1 MRINILIRAYTPN
14 NLYTSLFDLPN
25 KISEECVD
33 IVVHN
38 DNPEASDEFK
48 AIIEEFKNKYPKYN
62 IETILEAEN
71 QHMFMSTIKSIPTL
85 NADNKLTMLL
95 DEDDQLTT
103 ITKDDIDRL
112 HRYSENYL
120 LRCKAN
126 WASYNNGEIAHERV
140 FLSPHVIC
148 PTSILKQLYTH
159 VDTLSNLLMRH
170 LHTTKVHIL
179 EDCFL
184 QDILKQVFGA
194 KEISVD
200 LLAINHMC
208 YEHEVNGYISMSSK
222 QPILDIFKTKQ
233 AYKRIIAQFRH
244 AVNPRKPR
252 HFNLH

>member
-38 DNPEASDEFK
+38 DNPDASNEFK

-71 QHMFMSTIKSIPTL
+71 QHMFMSTIKSIPIL
-85 NADNKLTMLL
+85 NTDNKLTMLL

-103 ITKDDIDRL
+103 ITNDDIDRL
-112 HRYSENYL
+112 HRYSENNL

-126 WASYNNGEIAHERV
+126 WANYDNGKIVNERV
-140 FLSPHVIC
+140 FICPHVIC
-148 PTSILKQLYTH
+148 PTQMLKHLYEH
-159 VDTLSNLLMRH
+159 VDTLQKLLIEH
-170 LHTTKVHIL
+170 LQTTKVYIL

-184 QDILKQVFGA
+184 QDILKQVFDA
-194 KEISVD
+194 KEVLVD
-200 LLAINHMC
+200 FIALTHMC
-208 YEHEVNGYISMSSK
+208 YEHETNQYVSMFSK
-222 QPILDIFKTKQ
+222 QPIQSLMKAKQ
-233 AYKRIIAQFRH
+233 AYKCIISKLRRAIR
-244 AVNPRKPR
+244 PRKPR
-252 HFNLH
+252 HFKFN